1 MNAVLGLTELDDK
14 LRDYKDHKA
23 LMLVLGNTM
32 VDVTSNASLRRACVY
47 AYATAF
53 DPRHGDSAQPVR
65 GRFTNDPSPDVQIAA
80 IYSLG
85 DPMNDKGAVPL
96 LATIGVRH
104 PDPEI
109 RAATAIALGRIDD
122 PEKCIPAL
130 VAACQDEDAMTRRE
144 AMDAISRHHMHQAE
158 TVFATLI
165 TGLSDFDAAVRES
178 AALALGNLNNTQAIE
193 PLLQATG
200 DRTAIV
206 RQAAALSLGALI
218 TPEREKEAY
227 PLIDLISDGN
237 PDVSFAAMGSLKKVT
252 RDDFGSDQTRWRT
265 HFHAKYPDTNPAM
278 LYDGK
283 PKPRLQSGI
292 NSSGARRTT
301 NTNTNRNTQWNQ
313 NRNNQNRNNN
323 NNRNNGRTNTPNRR

>member
-1 MNAVLGLTELDDK
+1 MRRFVAIFPAALISGALAIMAGCSSGPDIPEELSHEKTYLDDKAMEAFNADLMMLSASVDRGEEDSVKALRGKISESARVYQRALVSALYDDTSTPRRAMAAVLLGFTGDAAVIGELIKIVADTDEAESVRMNAVLGLTELDDK

-144 AMDAISRHHMHQAE
+144 AMDAISRHHMH
-158 TVFATLI
+158 
-165 TGLSDFDAAVRES
+165 R
-178 AALALGNLNNTQAIE
+178 
-193 PLLQATG
+193 
-200 DRTAIV
+200 
-206 RQAAALSLGALI
+206 
-218 TPEREKEAY
+218 
-227 PLIDLISDGN
+227 
-237 PDVSFAAMGSLKKVT
+237 
-252 RDDFGSDQTRWRT
+252 
-265 HFHAKYPDTNPAM
+265 
-278 LYDGK
+278 
-283 PKPRLQSGI
+283 
-292 NSSGARRTT
+292 
-301 NTNTNRNTQWNQ
+301 
-313 NRNNQNRNNN
+313 
-323 NNRNNGRTNTPNRR
+323 